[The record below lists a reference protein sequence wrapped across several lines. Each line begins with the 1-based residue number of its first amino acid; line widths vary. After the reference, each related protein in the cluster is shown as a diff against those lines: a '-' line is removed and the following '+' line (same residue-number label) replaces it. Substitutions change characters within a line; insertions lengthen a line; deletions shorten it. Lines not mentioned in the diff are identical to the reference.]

1 MTTGVAD
8 VPSTEVSSML
18 TSSSVMLPSN
28 ASAAAAAATVNK
40 RCRRISHLQWTK
52 STPHADTVH
61 STHTFQLGEK
71 KKNLSICLQDPCV
84 SQHSRESTHSEAV
97 YLLNWPSLAGPRPTG
112 VRVSRCCPR
121 CSVVAPPAS
130 CAAAARWC

>member
-61 STHTFQLGEK
+61 STHTFQLGERK
-71 KKNLSICLQDPCV
+71 KKSVHLFTGPLCV
-84 SQHSRESTHSEAV
+84 TTQQGKYTQ
-97 YLLNWPSLAGPRPTG
+97 
-112 VRVSRCCPR
+112 
-121 CSVVAPPAS
+121 
-130 CAAAARWC
+130 